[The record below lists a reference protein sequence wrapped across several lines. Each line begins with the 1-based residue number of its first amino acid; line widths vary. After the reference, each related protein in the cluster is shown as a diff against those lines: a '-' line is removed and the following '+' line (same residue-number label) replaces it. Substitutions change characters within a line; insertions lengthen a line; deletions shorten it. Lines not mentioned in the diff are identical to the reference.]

1 MSHVACQN
9 RNVSLEKTTSI
20 STVQEKQEYNDYWK
34 RVVEKLTTPEKTDN
48 SKQETMLEEKE
59 YEDYNFEYDE
69 SLLAIPTPI

>member
-9 RNVSLEKTTSI
+9 RNMSLKKTTSI
-20 STVQEKQEYNDYWK
+20 STVREKQEYNDYWK
-34 RVVEKLTTPEKTDN
+34 QIVEKLTTPEKTDN
-48 SKQETMLEEKE
+48 SKETMLEEKD

>member
-9 RNVSLEKTTSI
+9 RNMSLEETTSI
-20 STVQEKQEYNDYWK
+20 STVPEKQEYNDYWK
-34 RVVEKLTTPEKTDN
+34 RVVEKLTTPEKTEN
-48 SKQETMLEEKE
+48 SKETMLEEKD